1 MNFDFQSA
9 LAILLKGKSL
19 TREQV
24 RSVFGELMQGKLSP
38 VQIASLLT
46 ALRLKG
52 ETVDEITGAAE
63 AMRAAAVPLD
73 FTSEAVVDTCGTG
86 GDGKGT
92 FNIST
97 AAAFVV
103 AGAGFVVAKHG
114 NRSISSKCGSADVL
128 EELGVRVDADSRTA
142 EYCLA
147 KVGIAFLFAPTF
159 HPAMKHAMPVRKELG
174 IRTIF
179 NLLGPLS
186 NPVKPNVQLVG
197 VYDGEWLQPVAKVLV
212 QLGCKN
218 GFVVH
223 GEGHDEIILSGP
235 TQVAEIR
242 EGRVRV
248 QTWSPKDF
256 GLTRQSVEPTGGST
270 KKEHAQALIKLF
282 KGEKG
287 PLRDVVCMNAAA
299 AILAATRQLSGA
311 GPGLDLKHTFAIAQ
325 NSIDEGKAFAKL
337 EGLREASSAI
347 KANA

>member
-1 MNFDFQSA
+1 MAFDFQFC
-9 LAILLKGKSL
+9 LNTLLEGKSL
-19 TREQV
+19 SREQV
-24 RSVFGELMQGKLSP
+24 RVVFAELMQGKLSP
-38 VQIASLLT
+38 VQTAALLT
-46 ALRLKG
+46 ALRIKG

-97 AAAFVV
+97 AAALVV

-128 EELGVRVDADSRTA
+128 EELGVRVEADARTA

-174 IRTIF
+174 VRTIF
-179 NLLGPLS
+179 NLLGPLT
-186 NPVKPNVQLVG
+186 NPVRPNVQLVG
-197 VYDGEWLQPVAKVLV
+197 VYDGVWLQPVAKVLV

-218 GFVVH
+218 GLVVH
-223 GEGHDEIILSGP
+223 GDGHDEIILTGP

-242 EGRVRV
+242 DGRVRV
-248 QTWSPKDF
+248 QTWAPKDF
-256 GLTRQSVEPTGGST
+256 GLTRQTTEPTAGGT
-270 KKEHAQALIKLF
+270 KKEHAQKLLKLL

-287 PLRDVVCMNAAA
+287 PLRDVVCMNAGA

-325 NSIDEGKAFAKL
+325 NSLDEGKAFAKL
-337 EGLREASSAI
+337 EGLREASHAM
-347 KANA
+347 KPHA